1 MRANM
6 QYNETL
12 IKLAKTF
19 LANENVEVYFD
30 EARTEFS
37 ICVDVHNN
45 RIWTDG
51 NRGLWSTVAK
61 GVKVR
66 HANFL
71 VTYDE
76 EEDYWS
82 GGLAGTV
89 HYDGSGE
96 DGTWY
101 DGSDVEQNVL
111 INKVKDMRESDGMI
125 YTDTAFLDNLKKYMV
140 ESCDYDMRL
149 EEYLDFDYSEQGM
162 QDDEYVNLDVELD
175 GTFWLYVIDEMQKE
189 GIVHRRIGEEDIV
202 TEAVA

>member
-1 MRANM
+1 M
-6 QYNETL
+6 QYNTTL

-19 LANENVEVYFD
+19 LANKNVEVYFD
-30 EARTEFS
+30 DARNEFS
-37 ICVDVHNN
+37 ISVDVHNN

-71 VTYDE
+71 VTKFDDDE
-76 EEDYWS
+76 EWS

-101 DGSDVEQNVL
+101 DGGDEETAL
-111 INKVKDMRESDGMI
+111 INKVKDKESDGMI
-125 YTDTAFLDNLKKYMV
+125 YTDTAFLANLQKYMV
-140 ESCDYDMRL
+140 EHCDFDEQL
-149 EEYLDFDYSEQGM
+149 NEYLDFDYSEQGM
-162 QDDEYVNLDVELD
+162 QDDEYVNLDVEMD
-175 GTFWLYVIDEMQKE
+175 GDFWLYVIDEMKRD
-189 GIVHRRIGEEDIV
+189 GIAHRQIGEEDIII
-202 TEAVA
+202 TAVA

>member
-1 MRANM
+1 M
-6 QYNETL
+6 QYNTTL

-19 LANENVEVYFD
+19 LANKNVEVYFD
-30 EARTEFS
+30 DARNEFS
-37 ICVDVHNN
+37 ISVDVHNN

-71 VTYDE
+71 VTKDDDDE
-76 EEDYWS
+76 DSYWS

-101 DGSDVEQNVL
+101 DGGDEETAL
-111 INKVKDMRESDGMI
+111 INKVKDKESDGMI
-125 YTDTAFLDNLKKYMV
+125 YTDTAFLVNLQKYMV
-140 ESCDYDMRL
+140 EHCDFDEQL
-149 EEYLDFDYSEQGM
+149 NEYLDFDYSEQGM
-162 QDDEYVNLDVELD
+162 QEDEYVNLDVEMD
-175 GTFWLYVIDEMQKE
+175 GDFWLYVIDEMKRD
-189 GIVHRRIGEEDIV
+189 GIAHRQIGEEDIV
-202 TEAVA
+202 ITAVA

>member
-1 MRANM
+1 M

-189 GIVHRRIGEEDIV
+189 GIAHRRIGEEDIV

>member
-1 MRANM
+1 M

-12 IKLAKTF
+12 VKLAKTF

-76 EEDYWS
+76 EDDYWS

-101 DGSDVEQNVL
+101 DGGDVETAL
-111 INKVKDMRESDGMI
+111 INKTKDMRESDGMI

-189 GIVHRRIGEEDIV
+189 GIAHRRIGEEDIV

>member
-1 MRANM
+1 M

-12 IKLAKTF
+12 VKLAKTF

-37 ICVDVHNN
+37 ISVDVHNN

-76 EEDYWS
+76 EDAYWS
-82 GGLAGTV
+82 GGLAGTI
-89 HYDGSGE
+89 HYDGSGK
-96 DGTWY
+96 DGTWF
-101 DGSDVEQNVL
+101 DGGDIETAL
-111 INKVKDMRESDGMI
+111 INKTKDMSESDGMI
-125 YTDTAFLDNLKKYMV
+125 YTDEAFLDNLKKYMV
-140 ESCDYDMRL
+140 ESCNYDMRL

-162 QDDEYVNLDVELD
+162 QDDEYVNLDVDLD
-175 GTFWLYVIDEMQKE
+175 GTFWLYVIDAMQKE
-189 GIVHRRIGEEDIV
+189 GIAHRRIGEEDLIV
-202 TEAVA
+202 EAVA